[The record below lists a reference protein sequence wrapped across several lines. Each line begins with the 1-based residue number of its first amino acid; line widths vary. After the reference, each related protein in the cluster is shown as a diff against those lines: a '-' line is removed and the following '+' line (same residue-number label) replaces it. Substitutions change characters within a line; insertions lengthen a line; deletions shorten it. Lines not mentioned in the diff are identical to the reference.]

1 MQGIRRRLI
10 GSMGLVLVAPALVR
24 AQHSGVARIGA
35 VVHSSAYM
43 PIIEGL
49 QAGLKELGLVAGKD
63 FILDVVNAQ
72 ADLNAAADAARRFER
87 EQVRM
92 IYSTPTSV
100 SLRVKDATSTVPV
113 FFCVGTDPVAVGL
126 VDNFA
131 KPAGRLTG
139 LHFLTT
145 DLTAKRL
152 ELLKQLMPKV
162 RHVVTFYNPDNPSAR
177 EALRLARA
185 AGSKLKVQLVERPA
199 RTPSEVRA
207 AVAALKHG
215 EADALFM
222 VSDALV
228 TSQAQVLIDKANRL
242 RMPTMMQVQTLV
254 ERGALVSYG
263 VDYHKIGRDSAK
275 NVQRMLGGA
284 RPADLPVEAV
294 SKVALVLNR
303 RTASEIG
310 VVIPPAM
317 LVRFDR
323 VIE

>member
-1 MQGIRRRLI
+1 MKRRSFLLAA
-10 GSMGLVLVAPALVR
+10 SALAVPGVGR
-24 AQHSGVARIGA
+24 AQRSGVARIGA
-35 VVHSSAYM
+35 VVHSGPYM
-43 PIIEGL
+43 PVIEGL
-49 QAGLKELGLVAGKD
+49 RAGLKELGLVEGRE

-72 ADLNAAADAARRFER
+72 ADLNAVADAARRFER
-87 EQVRM
+87 EQVQM

-100 SLRVKDATSTVPV
+100 SLRVKSSTSTVSV

-126 VDNFA
+126 VDDFA
-131 KPAGRLTG
+131 KPGGRLTG

-177 EALRLARA
+177 EALRLART

-199 RTPSEVRA
+199 RTPTEVRA

-263 VDYHKIGRDSAK
+263 VDYHQIGRDSAK

-284 RPADLPVEAV
+284 RPADLPVETV

>member
-1 MQGIRRRLI
+1 MQGTRRRLI
-10 GSMGLVLVAPALVR
+10 GSMGLTLVAPAF
-24 AQHSGVARIGA
+24 AQAQRGGVARIGA
-35 VVHSSAYM
+35 VVHSEPYM

-49 QAGLKELGLVAGKD
+49 RAGLKELGAVEGRD
-63 FILDVVNAQ
+63 FILDVANAQ
-72 ADLNAAADAARRFER
+72 ADPKAVAEAARRFER
-87 EQVRM
+87 ERVQM

-100 SLRVKDATSTVPV
+100 SVRVKSATSAVPV
-113 FFCVGTDPVAVGL
+113 FFCVGTDPIAAGL
-126 VDNFA
+126 VDTFA
-131 KPAGRLTG
+131 KPGGRLTG

-152 ELLKQLMPKV
+152 ELLKQLLPKV
-162 RHVVTFYNPDNPSAR
+162 HQVVTFYNPENPSAR

-185 AGSKLKVQLVERPA
+185 AGGKLKVQIVERSA
-199 RTPSEVRA
+199 RTESELRA
-207 AVAALKHG
+207 AVAALKPG

-228 TSQAQVLIDKANRL
+228 TSQAQLLIDKANQL

-254 ERGALVSYG
+254 DRGALVSYG
-263 VDYHKIGRDSAK
+263 VDYREIGHDSAK

-284 RPADLPVEAV
+284 HPADLPVETV

-303 RTASEIG
+303 RTAREIG

-323 VIE
+323 VIG